1 MGEGR
6 LSKYFVLSYFYKGV
20 CVRGYINGFYKSN
33 GPVEFAREFCPGLKE
48 YTLVDSVEMVSIGS
62 FLEIVD
68 EWGKEYVIQLSLER
82 EENGTDEGLTKVKH
96 LYAVSSHK
104 INGFEQ
110 ILKPVLVYANTA
122 EEAVLV
128 YSELSADEVE
138 VVKTDHTNNSG
149 CFLAVKQMFDF
160 LPHSVTRRQLNKKAL
175 AGKEYYQLY
184 IKRKR

>member
-1 MGEGR
+1 M
-6 LSKYFVLSYFYKGV
+6 LSYFYRGV

-33 GPVEFAREFCPGLKE
+33 GPIKFAREFCPGLKE
-48 YTLVDSVEMVSIGS
+48 YTLVDSVEMVGNGS

-68 EWGKEYVIQLSLER
+68 EWGKEYVIQLSLEK
-82 EENGTDEGLTKVKH
+82 EEGTDEGLTKVKH
-96 LYAVSSHK
+96 LYAVFSHK

-110 ILKPVLVYANTA
+110 ILKPVLVYASTA

-128 YSELSADEVE
+128 YSELSADEVDI
-138 VVKTDHTNNSG
+138 VKTNHTDNSG

-160 LPHSVTRRQLNKKAL
+160 LPHSVTRSQLNKKAL

-184 IKRKR
+184 IKRKG

>member
-1 MGEGR
+1 M
-6 LSKYFVLSYFYKGV
+6 LSYFYRGV

-48 YTLVDSVEMVSIGS
+48 YTLVDSVEMVSNGS

-68 EWGKEYVIQLSLER
+68 EWGKEYVIQLSLEK
-82 EENGTDEGLTKVKH
+82 EEGTDEGTDDGLTKVKH

-104 INGFEQ
+104 INGYEQ
-110 ILKPVLVYANTA
+110 ILKPVLVYASTA
-122 EEAVLV
+122 EEAVLT
-128 YSELSADEVE
+128 YSELSADEVDI
-138 VVKTDHTNNSG
+138 VKTNHTDNSG

-160 LPHSVTRRQLNKKAL
+160 LPHSATRSQLNKKAL
-175 AGKEYYQLY
+175 ADKEYYQLY